1 MHLNEVSKCLG
12 NLMLTDQIR
21 AEHKKNTVYFATT
34 DWKDKRRWVMKKS
47 YFFMLCACVVLL
59 APGFGRTVEEEPHP
73 EIALIDYGGNE
84 ISLESN
90 VPYSPKN
97 TCGECHDYD
106 AITNAYHFQQGR
118 TDADG
123 NIIVGDDLDS
133 RNPWLLSRGMYG
145 KW

>member
-1 MHLNEVSKCLG
+1 
-12 NLMLTDQIR
+12 
-21 AEHKKNTVYFATT
+21 
-34 DWKDKRRWVMKKS
+34 MKKRI
-47 YFFMLCACVVLL
+47 FFMLSALVALL
-59 APGFGRTVEEEPHP
+59 SPGLERASVDEPHP
-73 EIALIDYGGNE
+73 EITLIDYDGNE

-123 NIIVGDDLDS
+123 NITQHLGQAPNVIGIRMCEHQHVE
-133 RNPWLLSRGMYG
+133 PIETVRGQRT
-145 KW
+145 

>member
-1 MHLNEVSKCLG
+1 
-12 NLMLTDQIR
+12 
-21 AEHKKNTVYFATT
+21 
-34 DWKDKRRWVMKKS
+34 MKKRI
-47 YFFMLCACVVLL
+47 FFMLSALVALL
-59 APGFGRTVEEEPHP
+59 SPGLERASVDEPHP
-73 EIALIDYGGNE
+73 EITLIDYDGNE

-106 AITNAYHFQQGR
+106 AITNAYHFQLGR

-123 NIIVGDDLDS
+123 NIIVRDDLDS
-133 RNPWLLSRGMYG
+133 RNPWLVSRGMYG

>member
-1 MHLNEVSKCLG
+1 M
-12 NLMLTDQIR
+12 
-21 AEHKKNTVYFATT
+21 
-34 DWKDKRRWVMKKS
+34 MKKRI
-47 YFFMLCACVVLL
+47 FFMLSALVALL
-59 APGFGRTVEEEPHP
+59 SPGLERASVDEPHP
-73 EIALIDYGGNE
+73 EITLIDYDGNE

-106 AITNAYHFQQGR
+106 AITNAYHFQLGR

-123 NIIVGDDLDS
+123 NIIVRDDLDS
-133 RNPWLLSRGMYG
+133 RNPWLVSRGMYG

>member
-1 MHLNEVSKCLG
+1 
-12 NLMLTDQIR
+12 
-21 AEHKKNTVYFATT
+21 
-34 DWKDKRRWVMKKS
+34 MKKS
-47 YFFMLCACVVLL
+47 IFFMLSALITLL
-59 APGFGRTVEEEPHP
+59 SPGLERASVEEPHP
-73 EIALIDYGGNE
+73 EITLIDYDGNE

-133 RNPWLLSRGMYG
+133 RNPWLISRGMYG

>member
-1 MHLNEVSKCLG
+1 MHNFFFKYPDGILIKIYV
-12 NLMLTDQIR
+12 
-21 AEHKKNTVYFATT
+21 
-34 DWKDKRRWVMKKS
+34 RRWMMKKRI
-47 YFFMLCACVVLL
+47 FFMLSVFVFLF
-59 APGFGRTVEEEPHP
+59 APGLCVAAEAEPHP
-73 EIALIDYGGNE
+73 EITLIDYDGNE
-84 ISLESN
+84 ISLNSN
-90 VPYSPKN
+90 IPYSPKN

>member
-1 MHLNEVSKCLG
+1 
-12 NLMLTDQIR
+12 
-21 AEHKKNTVYFATT
+21 
-34 DWKDKRRWVMKKS
+34 MKKS
-47 YFFMLCACVVLL
+47 IFFMLSALVILL
-59 APGFGRTVEEEPHP
+59 TPGLCRAAAEEPHP
-73 EIALIDYGGNE
+73 EIPLIDYDGNE
-84 ISLESN
+84 ISLDSN

-123 NIIVGDDLDS
+123 HIIVGDDLDS
-133 RNPWLLSRGMYG
+133 RLPWLVSRGMYG

>member
-1 MHLNEVSKCLG
+1 M
-12 NLMLTDQIR
+12 
-21 AEHKKNTVYFATT
+21 
-34 DWKDKRRWVMKKS
+34 MKKGL
-47 YFFMLCACVVLL
+47 FFMLAAL
-59 APGFGRTVEEEPHP
+59 AIFLSPFSGWTTEEESHP
-73 EIALIDYGGNE
+73 EITLLDYDGNE

-90 VPYSPKN
+90 VSYSPRN

-118 TDADG
+118 TDAEG

-133 RNPWLLSRGMYG
+133 RNPWLISQGMYG

>member
-1 MHLNEVSKCLG
+1 MNYKDPSVP
-12 NLMLTDQIR
+12 LTR
-21 AEHKKNTVYFATT
+21 VTT
-34 DWKDKRRWVMKKS
+34 DGINYAYFFEYPAGIFIRIYVRRWMMKN
-47 YFFMLCACVVLL
+47 FFFILSVFVFLF
-59 APGFGRTVEEEPHP
+59 APGLCVAAEEEPHP
-73 EIALIDYGGNE
+73 EITLIDYDGNE
-84 ISLESN
+84 ISLDSN
-90 VPYSPKN
+90 IPYSPKN

-123 NIIVGDDLDS
+123 EIIVGDDLDS

>member
-1 MHLNEVSKCLG
+1 
-12 NLMLTDQIR
+12 
-21 AEHKKNTVYFATT
+21 
-34 DWKDKRRWVMKKS
+34 MKKS
-47 YFFMLCACVVLL
+47 ILFILSALIVLI
-59 APGFGRTVEEEPHP
+59 APGLCRAAQEEPHP
-73 EIALIDYGGNE
+73 EITLIDYDGNE
-84 ISLESN
+84 ISLDSN
-90 VPYSPKN
+90 VSYSPKN

-133 RNPWLLSRGMYG
+133 RFPWLVSRGMYG

>member
-1 MHLNEVSKCLG
+1 M
-12 NLMLTDQIR
+12 
-21 AEHKKNTVYFATT
+21 
-34 DWKDKRRWVMKKS
+34 MKKHI
-47 YFFMLCACVVLL
+47 FFMLSALVALL
-59 APGFGRTVEEEPHP
+59 SPGLERASVEEPHP
-73 EIALIDYGGNE
+73 EITLIDYDCNE

-118 TDADG
+118 TGADS

-133 RNPWLLSRGMYG
+133 RNPWLVSRGMYG